1 MSSSLQAHRAIRT
14 IALGLLLAACG
25 GALAAGVLGPAGMRA
40 SQAALEKDL
49 DQSPYG
55 RPLMLRSQEDA
66 RRAEGDVY
74 AVLAHPFPAVS
85 SALADPGQWCDI
97 LILHLNTK
105 YCRSGQ
111 ERGGTRVEV
120 RVGKKQEEP
129 IKAASLL
136 SFEWRPTTRTADYFG
151 LEMDAPDGPMGT
163 RDYRL
168 IAEAVPMDG
177 GRTFLH
183 MGYALSYGGAS
194 HLAVHVYLGTVARD
208 KVGFTRLPPADQHV
222 RGMRGVVE
230 RNTMRYYLAIE
241 SYLASLQVPPQ
252 QQLEHRLG
260 AWFDATEN
268 YPRQLHELDRD
279 EYLRMKRNEVRRQN
293 ELR

>member
-1 MSSSLQAHRAIRT
+1 MTFS
-14 IALGLLLAACG
+14 LLLAVA
-25 GALAAGVLGPAGMRA
+25 AAASAAGMLGPAGMRT
-40 SQAALEKDL
+40 QKAALEKEL

-55 RPLMLRSQEDA
+55 RPLVLQSQEAA

-74 AVLAHPFPAVS
+74 AVLAHPFAAVS
-85 SALADPGQWCDI
+85 SALADAGQWCDI

-105 YCRSGQ
+105 YCRTGQ
-111 ERGGTRVEV
+111 DGGVTRVEV
-120 RVGKKQEEP
+120 RVGKKHEEP
-129 IKAASLL
+129 IKSAALL
-136 SFEWRPTTRTADYFG
+136 SFDWRPTTRTGDYFG
-151 LEMDAPDGPMGT
+151 VEMGAPDGPMDT
-163 RDYRL
+163 RDYRM
-168 IAEAVPMDG
+168 IAEAVPMED

-183 MGYALSYGGAS
+183 MGYAFSYGGAGT
-194 HLAVHVYLGTVARD
+194 LAMNVYLRTVARD
-208 KVGFTRLPPADQHV
+208 KVGFTRLQPADRHV
-222 RGMRGVVE
+222 GGMRGVVE

-241 SYLASLQVPPQ
+241 SYLASLQVPPP

-293 ELR
+293 GLR